1 MVQMAGFH
9 SFKQHILN
17 ILPALVLGAMDRDE
31 QDIIPDLKEL
41 SD

>member
-1 MVQMAGFH
+1 MEEFH
-9 SFKQHILN
+9 SFIQDTLN
-17 ILPALVLGAMDRDE
+17 ILPALVLGAKDRNE